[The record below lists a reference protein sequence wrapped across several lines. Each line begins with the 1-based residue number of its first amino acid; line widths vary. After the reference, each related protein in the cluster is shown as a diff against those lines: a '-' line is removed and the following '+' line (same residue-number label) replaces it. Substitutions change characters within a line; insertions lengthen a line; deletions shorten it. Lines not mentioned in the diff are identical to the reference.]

1 AIQLVTQAIQ
11 EDTNKNYEAA
21 FKLYQQSLEHFMI
34 GVKYEKNPTSKA
46 IIMKR
51 VEGYMTRAEQLRELL
66 EGQAKPKVVAAGGT
80 AEKEKDDEETD
91 GDAEKNKLRGAL
103 ASAVVSE
110 KPNVKWDDV
119 AGLEAAKE
127 ALKEAVILPARF
139 PQLFTGKRRPWKGI
153 LLYGVSYLAKAVAT
167 EADSTFFSKPSIIF
181 IDEIDSLCSN
191 RSEGESDST
200 RRIKTEFL
208 VQMQGVGHSHDG
220 ILVLGATNV
229 PWELDPAMRRRFE
242 KRIYIPLPEVHARKV
257 MLKIHLGDT
266 PHSLNDADFT
276 TLAAKAEG
284 CSGSDISVLVREA
297 LMEPLRQCQQA
308 QFFYRVRWGLY
319 SWCAPTC
326 AGCKAPCPRCG
337 SYRMRLYDLPDRG
350 FKDDQLKPPM
360 VSMVLE
366 HSISSVAPEE
376 LNQFIKWTTEFGQE
390 DQCECLNRFQG
401 GILPKYPAANGSALK
416 KPTTQSDLDIMNGRF
431 VGVVLASLLVCGLV
445 LVYIYNI
452 FGRPYAVSK
461 DGQDER
467 LHRIPAS
474 VLNHVCPTA
483 TCGGVDVVT
492 FAEADIDS
500 ERAHMLAAF
509 EELNFRHHTTVVADT
524 DPFTSLINGGVLI
537 VSKWPILREA
547 QHIYRNACHYSDCL
561 AAKGVKYARINKT
574 DGAYSKAFNVF
585 ATHMQ
590 AWSTPQ
596 GRADR
601 VKQASQVRIPR
612 TNLLVG
618 RDGAAAADGC
628 LSQYIDSWGPLQWT
642 SPHEKHT
649 ALHAMDLSDHYPV
662 LGKFT
667 FPVNRSQPVMHLDGC
682 STDADCRFHSFRCY
696 CQGGGCFFGGRQTD
710 GEPLPST
717 HPVNKNCVMLK
728 TRLECSCGPL

>member
-51 VEGYMTRAEQLRELL
+51 VEGYMTRAEKLRELL

-167 EADSTFFSKPSIIF
+167 EADSTFFSVSSSDLVSKWQGESERLVKNLFEMAREKKPSIIF

-360 VSMVLE
+360 VSMTNFNKVLE

-390 DQCECLNRFQG
+390 DQCACLNRFQG
-401 GILPKYPAANGSALK
+401 GILPKYPTANGSALK
-416 KPTTQSDLDIMNGRF
+416 KPSTQSDLDIMNGRF

-445 LVYIYNI
+445 LVYIVTFI
-452 FGRPYAVSK
+452 KASF
-461 DGQDER
+461 
-467 LHRIPAS
+467 PAPPS
-474 VLNHVCPTA
+474 PPTPSPA
-483 TCGGVDVVT
+483 EPSMAFNVVQVPTCGGVDVVT

-590 AWSTPQ
+590 VDGTPSAASM
-596 GRADR
+596 ADR
-601 VKQASQVRIPR
+601 AIFVGLVHAARPRRPRQAGITSTYVSAM
-612 TNLLVG
+612 LL
-618 RDGAAAADGC
+618 
-628 LSQYIDSWGPLQWT
+628 L
-642 SPHEKHT
+642 
-649 ALHAMDLSDHYPV
+649 
-662 LGKFT
+662 
-667 FPVNRSQPVMHLDGC
+667 
-682 STDADCRFHSFRCY
+682 
-696 CQGGGCFFGGRQTD
+696 
-710 GEPLPST
+710 
-717 HPVNKNCVMLK
+717 
-728 TRLECSCGPL
+728 